1 MSDYK
6 RFFSYVYAY
15 ENSTKTMNSGF
26 AKIETRGEKTDIE
39 LHMQRLNVGQ
49 GTASLYLFVCQGER
63 IRGIF
68 ICDIPFQNHTINWR
82 VSLQTNHISETDQAL
97 SDISGIVIKIGEKI
111 AYISQWDEA
120 AVDWNSFYVNESE
133 EDEHTNDTA
142 VSDDLIEDAPMEADS
157 LQSEELSEQAD
168 SVLSITNIATPA
180 INPTIMIHPISARE
194 TEEDNA
200 FQTIWK
206 NFKSRFPQVH
216 PFGDQEITALRIEL
230 KELKEF
236 PQSNWHLISNSFLL
250 RGFFTYRYLLFWQ
263 TEENGKKKWLIG
275 VPGVFRREEHVL
287 ANIFGF
293 HDFIS
298 DTERQTKENPIGYWY
313 RTMDEEC

>member
-15 ENSTKTMNSGF
+15 ENSTKTTNSGF

-39 LHMQRLNVGQ
+39 LHMQRLNIGQ
-49 GTASLYLFVCQGER
+49 GTASLYLFVCRGEK

-68 ICDIPFQNHTINWR
+68 ICDIPFQNHTINWH
-82 VSLQTNHISETDQAL
+82 VSLQTNHIGETDHTL
-97 SDISGIVIKIGEKI
+97 SDISGIVIKIGERI
-111 AYISQWDEA
+111 AYISQWDET
-120 AVDWNSFYVNESE
+120 AVDWDSFYVNESE
-133 EDEHTNDTA
+133 MDEPSNSTTVED
-142 VSDDLIEDAPMEADS
+142 DS
-157 LQSEELSEQAD
+157 LKSEELSEQSD

-180 INPTIMIHPISARE
+180 MNPTIMINPIPVCEAD
-194 TEEDNA
+194 EDDVL
-200 FQTIWK
+200 QKLWE
-206 NFKSRFPQVH
+206 NFKSRYLQVH
-216 PFGDQEITALRIEL
+216 PFEDQGITALKIEL

-236 PQSNWHLISNSFLL
+236 PQSNWHLISNRFLL

-263 TEENGKKKWLIG
+263 TQENGRKKWLIG
-275 VPGVFRREEHVL
+275 VPGIFRREEHVL

-298 DTERQTKENPIGYWY
+298 DTKRQTKENPFGYWY